1 VTAPNLGLVLPL
13 FSGDTAKVLTAA
25 REAERLGYG
34 GVFAFD
40 HFFPPGA
47 PADRPALEAFTSL
60 AAVAAVTDRVRIGTL
75 VTRAS
80 IRPTA
85 LIAKMAAGL
94 DLVSGGRMILGVG
107 TGDAIDDPEH
117 HAFGIPSL
125 GVEERRAHLA
135 EAVAAL
141 KALFVGEPFRGGEW
155 VPALPGPLVPPAVR
169 PGGPPVW
176 IGAYSDEVVRLAG
189 SIGDGWNGWGMSP
202 ERFGRKAELL
212 ADAAVSA
219 GRDPSELQA
228 TWAGIVLVGE
238 DDAEAER
245 LHRDRLARG
254 MDALAFT
261 GSVERFGSHLEEL
274 REAGATWA
282 IVVLAGPPDRRQ
294 LIADTFRSPG

>member
-1 VTAPNLGLVLPL
+1 MALKLGVVLPL
-13 FSGDTAKVLTAA
+13 FSGDTSKVLSAA
-25 REAERLGYG
+25 RETERLGYD

-60 AAVAAVTDRVRIGTL
+60 AAVAAVTDRVAIGTL

-80 IRPTA
+80 IRPVA
-85 LIAKMAAGL
+85 LVAKMAAGL
-94 DLVSGGRMILGVG
+94 DLVSDGRMILGVG

-117 HAFGIPSL
+117 HAFGLPSL
-125 GVEERRAHLA
+125 DVSERRAHLA

-141 KALFVGEPFRGGEW
+141 KALFAGAPFAGGDL
-155 VPALPGPLVPPAVR
+155 VPALHGPLAPLPVR

-176 IGAYSDEVVRLAG
+176 IGAYADEVVRLAG
-189 SIGDGWNGWGMSP
+189 AIADGWNGWGMSP
-202 ERFGRKAELL
+202 ERFGRKVGVLG
-212 ADAAVSA
+212 DAAAAA
-219 GRDPSELQA
+219 GRDPSEVQA

-238 DDAEAER
+238 DEAEADR
-245 LHRDRLARG
+245 LHRDRLAKG
-254 MDALAFT
+254 MDALAFS
-261 GSVERFGSHLEEL
+261 GSVERFGAHLEALEGT
-274 REAGATWA
+274 GATWA